1 MYQVSASFGGNPDP
15 TQRTI
20 GGQLSG
26 KVSQGVPDTA
36 GPNLGTR
43 QLASGP

>member
-1 MYQVSASFGGNPDP
+1 MHQDSASFGGNPDP
-15 TQRTI
+15 TQGTI